1 MFELVLGGARSGK
14 SRYAMQRALLLDP
27 RPLYVATARAMDDTD
42 LQQRIEH
49 HRRERDPRF
58 ETAEAGHRPEQV
70 ALEGRTAVVDCV
82 TLWLSTVWMEER
94 QNSEVIRRR
103 MREAVAAM
111 HARAHHL
118 LLISNEIGLGVH
130 AATAVGRQFADLQ
143 GWVNQDMAA
152 QADRVTLM
160 VAGLPL
166 TVKQEQG
173 V

>member
-1 MFELVLGGARSGK
+1 
-14 SRYAMQRALLLDP
+14 
-27 RPLYVATARAMDDTD
+27 MDDAD

-70 ALEGRTAVVDCV
+70 VLEGRTAVVDCV

-94 QNSEVIRRR
+94 QDSAVIRRR
-103 MREAVAAM
+103 MRESVAAM
-111 HARAHHL
+111 HARARHL

-130 AATAVGRQFADLQ
+130 AATAAGRQFADLQ
-143 GWVNQDMAA
+143 GWINQDIAA
-152 QADRVTLM
+152 LADRVTLM

-166 TVKQEQG
+166 PIKQETS